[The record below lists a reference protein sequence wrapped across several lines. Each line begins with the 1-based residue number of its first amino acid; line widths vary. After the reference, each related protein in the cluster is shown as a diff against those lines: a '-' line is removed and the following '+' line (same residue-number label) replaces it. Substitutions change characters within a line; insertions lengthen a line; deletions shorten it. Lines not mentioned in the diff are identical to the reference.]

1 MGRHLEVLELCMHQR
16 RVKDLDLVGWL
27 ILEQTTRKTL
37 FGYPWLEQIHGEGQ
51 NLVWTISDQI
61 NKVGFYEKMHAHT
74 LNAFA
79 SPHVD
84 CSTQDQILIKY
95 KDGTKLEFFGEI
107 EL

>member
-51 NLVWTISDQI
+51 NLV
-61 NKVGFYEKMHAHT
+61 
-74 LNAFA
+74 
-79 SPHVD
+79 
-84 CSTQDQILIKY
+84 
-95 KDGTKLEFFGEI
+95 
-107 EL
+107 